1 MRKWVVSFNGERLF
15 CKGANLA
22 PTRMALGDATPAELA
37 ADVELAKDAGLDLLR
52 VHGHVGRPET
62 YDAADRAGM
71 LLWQDFPLPWGYPR
85 STRHHAHRQAPAL
98 VALPPPPPPVAAW
111 SGHTPPIGLTRPP
124 RTPPATTPP

>member
-1 MRKWVVSFNGERLF
+1 MRKWVLSVNGERLF

-52 VHGHVGRPET
+52 VHGHVGRRET

-71 LLWQDFPLPWGYPR
+71 LLWQDLPLQWGYARPIR
-85 STRHHAHRQAPAL
+85 RQAQRQR
-98 VALPPPPPPVAAW
+98 
-111 SGHTPPIGLTRPP
+111 SEEHTSELQSLS
-124 RTPPATTPP
+124 